1 MTNPINRGPVNRF
14 LFRASIVFLLWF
26 VFYYILQV
34 DKHTINKPLSQLVV
48 EQTTWLLSFFDANY
62 HLSIEQRGK
71 YILHTVC
78 YDTKCLVGVGRG
90 CNALEL
96 FVLFAGFI
104 MAFPGAVKNK
114 VWYISAGI
122 LLIHVLNI
130 CRVAALAVIQFKAP
144 QYLDFNHKYTF
155 TFLVYGVIFI
165 LWIIW
170 VKRYSHT
177 TNEKM
182 V

>member
-1 MTNPINRGPVNRF
+1 MIPTINRSPVNRF
-14 LFRASIVFLLWF
+14 VFRASVVFILWF
-26 VFYYILQV
+26 ILYYVLEI
-34 DKHTINKPLSQLVV
+34 DKRTISKPLSQLVV
-48 EQTTWLLSFFDANY
+48 EQTTWLLSFIDVNY

-114 VWYISAGI
+114 VWYIMAGI
-122 LLIHVLNI
+122 VLIHILNV

-144 QYLDFNHKYTF
+144 QYLDFNHRYTF

-170 VKRYSHT
+170 VKRYSNT
-177 TNEKM
+177 GNEK
-182 V
+182 VD